1 MQKLPQESCMPL
13 DGPAPPSFRTIE
25 SSQRTVCSPGGRP
38 HPAVSFDMSDNEKN
52 AASIEEKVEVERS
65 APSPSYTEDEERA
78 LVRKLDWR
86 IMPIACI
93 MYLFACE
100 CSFQHQYRWPAF
112 PNIVLSLLLRFG
124 PNESGQR
131 STPRSPAGHPRR

>member
-1 MQKLPQESCMPL
+1 
-13 DGPAPPSFRTIE
+13 
-25 SSQRTVCSPGGRP
+25 
-38 HPAVSFDMSDNEKN
+38 MSDNEKN

-100 CSFQHQYRWPAF
+100 LCVLFDGIFIQYPDT
-112 PNIVLSLLLRFG
+112 PYLS
-124 PNESGQR
+124 PC
-131 STPRSPAGHPRR
+131 PRTWQ